1 MTAPAPFVI
10 VGTQRTGTTLLRTSL
25 SSHPGIECRGE
36 VFKLGRRPYSLDDG
50 YFSFSRRTLPA
61 RINATIRPA
70 SSTRGYLAMM
80 YGQTGYEAVGYKL
93 MLNQCIARPYLW
105 HGTLAHGASVIHM
118 TRRNVLKTLISR
130 RAAAQS
136 GVYHVSATLPV
147 KSAVKDWSAT
157 AVTLDT
163 STLLHDLDAIAEEPA
178 QWKRLI
184 AGNRCFD
191 LAYEEYVADQVG
203 WNRSILGFL
212 GASEMPLHSDL
223 KKVNPDSLTRLIAN
237 YEEVSK
243 VLRSSDYAHCLEQE
257 RS

>member
-1 MTAPAPFVI
+1 
-10 VGTQRTGTTLLRTSL
+10 
-25 SSHPGIECRGE
+25 

-50 YFSFSRRTLPA
+50 YSAFSRRTLLA
-61 RINATIRPA
+61 RLNATFRPA
-70 SSTRGYLAMM
+70 SSANSYLARM

-93 MLNQCIARPYLW
+93 MLNQCVARPYLW
-105 HGTLAHGASVIHM
+105 HGTLVHGASVIHM

-157 AVTLDT
+157 AVTLHT
-163 STLLHDLDAIAEEPA
+163 PTLLRDLDTIAAETA

-184 AGNRCFD
+184 ASNRCFD
-191 LAYEEYVADQVG
+191 LPYEEYVADQAG
-203 WNRSILGFL
+203 WNKSILGFL

-223 KKVNPDSLTRLIAN
+223 KKVNPDSLTRLVAN
-237 YEEVSK
+237 FEEVSEL
-243 VLRSSDYAHCLEQE
+243 LRGSDYAHCLERE
-257 RS
+257 HI